1 MKPFSHLVSQ
11 AERETI
17 FFAPDSLTA
26 ALVKQRLALLHLDR
40 EIHRQVHLPIF
51 SKPHK

>member
-17 FFAPDSLTA
+17 VFAPDSLTA
-26 ALVKQRLALLHLDR
+26 SLVMQRLALLHLDR
-40 EIHRQVHLPIF
+40 EIHRLLHFSIF
-51 SKPHK
+51 SK